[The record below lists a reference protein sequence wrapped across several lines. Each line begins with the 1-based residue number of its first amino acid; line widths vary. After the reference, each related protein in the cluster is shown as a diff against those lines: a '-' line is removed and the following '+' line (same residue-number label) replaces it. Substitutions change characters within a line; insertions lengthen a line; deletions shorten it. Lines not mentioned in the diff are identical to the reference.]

1 MSPGERA
8 GRGAKVRDA
17 GLGLRHIRTGFRG
30 FGGFRFRG
38 ACASC
43 GHMRL
48 HLCWELG
55 FTCMWA
61 GLWLGVYAYCTPK
74 RQGTNATSTRGV
86 ATHADTVTHS
96 LAQDSARVETGLSA
110 TLRRLIS
117 SQSQDR
123 CKSFSTKTRDK
134 QGFKPRRA
142 AGARQVRAYTPTP
155 CASAVSR
162 VPRGH
167 ASDTPAPRLRG
178 GRVDPL
184 RWRRAV
190 GCGGAWSGSGR
201 RPCVGR
207 RHKSSASGSSAS
219 P

>member
-1 MSPGERA
+1 MEGFVS
-8 GRGAKVRDA
+8 GAHAHRVATCGCIFVGSWASHACGPDF
-17 GLGLRHIRTGFRG
+17 GWGFMHIAPPNAKARTQP
-30 FGGFRFRG
+30 
-38 ACASC
+38 AHAAWP
-43 GHMRL
+43 HTPTRL
-48 HLCWELG
+48 H
-55 FTCMWA
+55 
-61 GLWLGVYAYCTPK
+61 
-74 RQGTNATSTRGV
+74 
-86 ATHADTVTHS
+86 THS
-96 LAQDSARVETGLSA
+96 RNIARALRPLTGLSA

>member
-8 GRGAKVRDA
+8 GRGAKVRDV

-55 FTCMWA
+55 FMHGPDFGWGFMHIAPPNAKARTQPAHAAWPH
-61 GLWLGVYAYCTPK
+61 TP
-74 RQGTNATSTRGV
+74 TRL
-86 ATHADTVTHS
+86 HS
-96 LAQDSARVETGLSA
+96 LAQYSARVETGLSA

-167 ASDTPAPRLRG
+167 ASDTPAPQLRG
-178 GRVDPL
+178 GRLDPL